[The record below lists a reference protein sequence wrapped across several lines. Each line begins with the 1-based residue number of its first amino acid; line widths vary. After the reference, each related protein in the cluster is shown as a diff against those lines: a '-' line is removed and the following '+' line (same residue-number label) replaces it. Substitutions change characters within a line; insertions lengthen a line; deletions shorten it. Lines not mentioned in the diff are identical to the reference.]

1 MVSVSSVALT
11 LLAVP
16 AVLAQFL
23 GGGMVG
29 SESVSS
35 GSYYNSETSF
45 MPGVGGMGYGGMG
58 YGGMGYGGMG
68 YGGMGYGG
76 MGYGGMGYGGVGYG
90 GLGGYGGYGGYGGMG
105 YGGYGGLGGLGGY
118 GYGRGVGVVGASTGG
133 AAIIGPSGSII
144 VGPQSA
150 GGTFF

>member
-58 YGGMGYGGMG
+58 YGGIG

-90 GLGGYGGYGGYGGMG
+90 GLGGYGGYGGYGMMG
-105 YGGYGGLGGLGGY
+105 YGGYGGLGGY

>member
-45 MPGVGGMGYGGMG
+45 MPGVGGIGYGGMG
-58 YGGMGYGGMG
+58 YGGI
-68 YGGMGYGG
+68 GYGG

-90 GLGGYGGYGGYGGMG
+90 GLGGYGGYGMMG
-105 YGGYGGLGGLGGY
+105 YGGYGGLGGY

>member
-16 AVLAQFL
+16 AVLAQLL

-58 YGGMGYGGMG
+58 YGGIG

-90 GLGGYGGYGGYGGMG
+90 GLGGYGGYGGYGMMG
-105 YGGYGGLGGLGGY
+105 YGGYGGLGGY

>member
-45 MPGVGGMGYGGMG
+45 MPGVGGMGYGSMG
-58 YGGMGYGGMG
+58 YGGIGYGGM
-68 YGGMGYGG
+68 
-76 MGYGGMGYGGVGYG
+76 GYG
-90 GLGGYGGYGGYGGMG
+90 GLGGYGGYGGYGMMG
-105 YGGYGGLGGLGGY
+105 YGGYGGLGGY
-118 GYGRGVGVVGASTGG
+118 GYGRGVGVMGASTGG

>member
-1 MVSVSSVALT
+1 MISASSTALA

-16 AVLAQFL
+16 VALAQFL

-35 GSYYNSETSF
+35 GSYYNSQTSF
-45 MPGVGGMGYGGMG
+45 IPGGLGYGGI
-58 YGGMGYGGMG
+58 
-68 YGGMGYGG
+68 
-76 MGYGGMGYGGVGYG
+76 GYG
-90 GLGGYGGYGGYGGMG
+90 GLGYGGIGYGGLGYGGFGGYGGYGMMG
-105 YGGYGGLGGLGGY
+105 YGGYGGLGMGY

-133 AAIIGPSGSII
+133 AAIMGPSGSII

-150 GGTFF
+150 GGAYF

>member
-58 YGGMGYGGMG
+58 YGGIG

-90 GLGGYGGYGGYGGMG
+90 GLGGYGGYGMMG